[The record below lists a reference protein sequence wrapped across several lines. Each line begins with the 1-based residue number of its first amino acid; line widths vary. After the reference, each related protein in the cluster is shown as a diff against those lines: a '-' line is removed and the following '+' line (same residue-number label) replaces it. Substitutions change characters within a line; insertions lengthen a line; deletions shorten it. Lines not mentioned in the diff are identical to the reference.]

1 MLPNRYGKIY
11 FSTRDVWPVKE
22 IKLENGKILKFPENG
37 GTVTR
42 QIQKIFLDYIDNH
55 ISDVKL
61 Q

>member
-1 MLPNRYGKIY
+1 M
-11 FSTRDVWPVKE
+11 KE